1 MITTETDIPQ
11 VTGQQRQTILD
22 QLGRMNRM
30 AIDGLRPATPTWR
43 GVELTCGYGYRVRI
57 ELAPNDTYTVQRI
70 LKRGAREFVKGE
82 QTDVHWPELPE
93 VAYRAGMFR
102 DPSN

>member
-1 MITTETDIPQ
+1 MNTTTDLPQ

-30 AIDGLRPATPTWR
+30 AIDGLRPAVPTWR
-43 GVELTCGYGYRVRI
+43 GVELVCGNGYRVRI
-57 ELAPNDTYTVQRI
+57 DLEPNDTYTVSR
-70 LKRGAREFVKGE
+70 LFLRSGRYTVKGV
-82 QTDVHWPELPE
+82 QTDVYWPELPE

-102 DPSN
+102 DEWV